1 MKILTLILLL
11 ILSLQADRGLQ
22 LKKMQEEQRVALI
35 IGNNNYEHL
44 SNLKNPINDARAI
57 RDALRNRG
65 FSVIYKENATKR
77 DMKKLV
83 KKFTHQLSK
92 GGVGMYYFA
101 GHGINVNGINYLV
114 ATDSLM
120 DLEDEVEFEALSL
133 NYVLKKMKHAKNR
146 LNIVVLDAC
155 RNNPFGRSGA
165 GGLAPISNA
174 KGIFVAYATEAG
186 AVASDGKNGKNGLFT
201 KHLIRYINEPG
212 IDLAKVFKKTRRSV
226 YDESDGKQS
235 PGVYDQT
242 LGEFFF
248 TLPNTKK
255 HNTIKKVKSTY
266 SFKSIGPQQYTLNIN
281 TQPSDASITIDSSR
295 NYYYGMKL
303 KEGYYSIKISK
314 SGYRSKTGEIHLQN
328 DLDINIELE
337 KIQRKKSYT
346 PKKTSYKK
354 TTVNRSACA
363 GCHGPH
369 FEKMALGKSK
379 IVANMTK
386 SDIAYALKGY
396 KNGTYGGPLKGIM
409 KGQVAK
415 YSNAVLDELADTIG
429 R

>member
-1 MKILTLILLL
+1 LKILTLILLL

-201 KHLIRYINEPG
+201 KHLIRYIN
-212 IDLAKVFKKTRRSV
+212 
-226 YDESDGKQS
+226 
-235 PGVYDQT
+235 
-242 LGEFFF
+242 
-248 TLPNTKK
+248 
-255 HNTIKKVKSTY
+255 
-266 SFKSIGPQQYTLNIN
+266 NIL
-281 TQPSDASITIDSSR
+281 I
-295 NYYYGMKL
+295 
-303 KEGYYSIKISK
+303 
-314 SGYRSKTGEIHLQN
+314 
-328 DLDINIELE
+328 
-337 KIQRKKSYT
+337 
-346 PKKTSYKK
+346 
-354 TTVNRSACA
+354 
-363 GCHGPH
+363 
-369 FEKMALGKSK
+369 
-379 IVANMTK
+379 
-386 SDIAYALKGY
+386 
-396 KNGTYGGPLKGIM
+396 
-409 KGQVAK
+409 
-415 YSNAVLDELADTIG
+415 
-429 R
+429 